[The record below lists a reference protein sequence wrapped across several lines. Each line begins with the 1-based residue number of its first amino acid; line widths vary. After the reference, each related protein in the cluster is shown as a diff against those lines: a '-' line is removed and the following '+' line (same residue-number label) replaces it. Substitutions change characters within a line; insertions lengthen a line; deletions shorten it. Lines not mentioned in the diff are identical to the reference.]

1 MNKEMYSE
9 PTVLP
14 RVVKVVWAVYLANF
28 LVLVVVPCN
37 IGSRLQLSAFGGTS
51 LNSDQ
56 FSVSNLPTLQL
67 QLIQFY
73 SIYISVLQIILQ
85 FIRLQF
91 QVSLY
96 SVCRNILQSIL
107 NILQLQQQQVQ
118 VTDIWKLKFIII
130 LLIIQILK
138 MLPLFFWLHV
148 QFLKIWQSTDHT
160 RCISNICARFIH
172 HDECWGFTPA
182 GEWFKVVTTRVIR
195 LLNFYTAT
203 GVCSTDVYRCFHKCV
218 LPMHFRK

>member
-1 MNKEMYSE
+1 MNKEMYSK
-9 PTVLP
+9 PTVLS

-37 IGSRLQLSAFGGTS
+37 IGSRLQPSAFGGTS

-56 FSVSNLPTLQL
+56 FSVSNLPALQL

-85 FIRLQF
+85 FIQLQF

-96 SVCRNILQSIL
+96 SVCRNFLQSIL

-138 MLPLFFWLHV
+138 MLPLFFWLHI

-182 GEWFKVVTTRVIR
+182 GEWFKVISTRVIR

-203 GVCSTDVYRCFHKCV
+203 GCLLNRCLQVFSQACAAHA
-218 LPMHFRK
+218 L